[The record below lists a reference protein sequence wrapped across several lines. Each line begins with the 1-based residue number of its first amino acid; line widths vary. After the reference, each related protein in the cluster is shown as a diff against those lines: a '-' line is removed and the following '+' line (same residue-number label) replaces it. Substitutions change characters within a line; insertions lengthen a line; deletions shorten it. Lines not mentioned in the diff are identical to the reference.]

1 MNVRGFKPLRIL
13 LVCVLVY
20 LILIASVNVLM
31 RVPKPNSLAPNK
43 AENTIRKFLREQGW
57 NVKDFQG
64 IAQDKGSVHATAYFT
79 AVPSNLENLDK
90 PVWGTAK
97 VLRMNTYD
105 DFNGYVR
112 SQWVLREVDLKDI
125 SWSANYEIE

>member
-43 AENTIRKFLREQGW
+43 AENTIRKFLKEQGW
-57 NVKDFQG
+57 HVKDFQG
-64 IAQDKGSVHATAYFT
+64 VAQDKGSVHATAYFT
-79 AVPSNLENLDK
+79 AVQSNLDK

-105 DFNGYVR
+105 DIGGYVI
-112 SQWVLREVDLKDI
+112 SQWVLREVDLKDV
-125 SWSANYEIE
+125 SWSANYEIK